1 MDQSKELNKQVVDI
15 VHPFI
20 RKANYYETDQMGI
33 IHHSNYIRWFEEARI
48 YYLEQIG
55 LSYDKMEELGII
67 SPVLGVTCE
76 YKSSVRFND
85 TVSITS
91 KIEYFNG
98 LKMTIS
104 YEIKDLNTGILRAL
118 GESKHCFLSREFKPI
133 NMKKQQMDMFNI
145 LREWATA

>member
-1 MDQSKELNKQVVDI
+1 MDQSKELNNQISDDVQ
-15 VHPFI
+15 PFI
-20 RKANYYETDQMGI
+20 RKANYYETDQMGV

-55 LSYDKMEELGII
+55 LSYAKMEELGVI

-76 YKSSVRFND
+76 YKSSVRFNE
-85 TVSITS
+85 TVSITP

-104 YEIKDLNTGILRAL
+104 YVIKDLYSGIIRAT
-118 GESKHCFLSREFKPI
+118 GESKHCFLSSEFKPI
-133 NMKKQQMDMFNI
+133 NMKKQHIEMYHI
-145 LREWATA
+145 LSRWAAS